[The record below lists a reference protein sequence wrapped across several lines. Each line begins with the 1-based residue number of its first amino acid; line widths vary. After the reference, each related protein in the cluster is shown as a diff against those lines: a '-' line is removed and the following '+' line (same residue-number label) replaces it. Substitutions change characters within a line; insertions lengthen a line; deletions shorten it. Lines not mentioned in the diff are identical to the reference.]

1 MSSSERAEGE
11 LEVDSWGE
19 EVPRASTLDV
29 NARGATD
36 ARTDAAESTS
46 DVTDSN
52 ALLEAAPTK
61 PKRKPRAGDEFELTI
76 ESFDARGRG
85 RAIDGDMRF
94 EVRQGTVGARVRAR
108 VLRRHGSNVEAI
120 ALETLTRS
128 PHAAEPICEHFR
140 ACGGCSFQDLS
151 YDAQLAGL
159 RALVVHAYR
168 SRGLLGADDSIVAEV
183 VGAPSTSRYRNKMEF
198 TFSNRRWIAPSEPV
212 NAPSGFALGQHAS
225 QLFSKVVDVRACPI
239 QATIADAILA
249 SVRTL
254 ALERALTPWDLKT
267 HTGLLRHL
275 VLRVSGTTGEVL
287 VNLVTSSDS
296 PEIVVPFARE
306 IVARHPEITTFVQNV
321 NTRPAS
327 TAIGE
332 RENVLFG
339 PGTIRERLCGVTFDI
354 SANSFFQTNSAQAE
368 RLFEIVR
375 EEAGLTGDEILYDLY
390 CGTGTIALVL
400 ARHAREVVGFEIVPS
415 AVADARANALR
426 NGITNARFVEGDA
439 LAGLSFDGLPAPDV
453 CVVDPPRAGLHPK
466 LVPRLA
472 ALGQRRIVYV
482 SCNPNTAANDV
493 ALLATLGWRVRSIR
507 PIDLFPHTPHIESVL
522 RLEKD
527 A

>member
-1 MSSSERAEGE
+1 MNSHEGPDETPLLLDAIAADGGDDARAPTAADAPQTQSERKSPSLPA
-11 LEVDSWGE
+11 
-19 EVPRASTLDV
+19 
-29 NARGATD
+29 
-36 ARTDAAESTS
+36 
-46 DVTDSN
+46 
-52 ALLEAAPTK
+52 
-61 PKRKPRAGDEFELTI
+61 RKPRAGDEFELSI

-85 RAIDGDMRF
+85 RATLGDMRF

-120 ALETLTRS
+120 ALETLQPS
-128 PHAAEPICEHFR
+128 PHAVEPICAHFR
-140 ACGGCSFQDLS
+140 ACGGCSFQDLA
-151 YDAQLAGL
+151 YGEQLAGL
-159 RALVVHAYR
+159 RALVVNAYR
-168 SRGLLGADDSIVAEV
+168 SRGLLGTDESIVAPV
-183 VGAPSTSRYRNKMEF
+183 IGAPSTSRYRNKMEF
-198 TFSNRRWIAPSEPV
+198 TFSNRRWIAPSEPP
-212 NAPSGFALGQHAS
+212 NAPSGFALGLHAS
-225 QLFSKVVDVRACPI
+225 QLFSKVIDVRACPI
-239 QATIADAILA
+239 QAPVADAILA
-249 SVRTL
+249 SVREL
-254 ALERALTPWDLKT
+254 AIERAITPWDLKT

-275 VLRVSGTTGEVL
+275 VLRVAGTTGEVL

-296 PEIVVPFARE
+296 LEIVEPFARA
-306 IVARHPEITTFVQNV
+306 IVARHPEITTFVQNI

-327 TAIGE
+327 TAMGE

-339 PGTIRERLCGVTFDI
+339 PGFIRERLCGVTFDI

-375 EEAGLTGDEILYDLY
+375 EEAGLTGHEVLYDLY

-400 ARHAREVVGFEIVPS
+400 ARHAREVIGFEIVPS

-439 LAGLSFDGLPAPDV
+439 LAGLAFDGLPAPDV
-453 CVVDPPRAGLHPK
+453 CIVDPPRAGLHPK
-466 LVPRLA
+466 LLPRLA

-522 RLEKD
+522 RLEKE